1 MAETRMMSGH
11 LSKDA
16 HFRLEVEGPYTAEN
30 VGRLIELLT
39 LHREWLREPP
49 EREPGTGW
57 TIQLQ
62 GAGDISSVSIPG
74 YRVTR
79 LLP

>member
-1 MAETRMMSGH
+1 MVETRMMSGH

-16 HFRLEVEGPYTAEN
+16 RFRLEVEGPYTAEN

-57 TIQLQ
+57 TLSE
-62 GAGDISSVSIPG
+62 D
-74 YRVTR
+74 TKER
-79 LLP
+79 LAAIDAATVIAP